1 MNLKSKKLLSL
12 FLVFSLVVLS
22 GNLYAKKRGAELT
35 IIKKDGHLI
44 RGELIAV
51 KEHSLLLLSATDISI
66 DIGDI
71 KVIEIEKKS
80 KLGKGALYG
89 LLICGGGGAL
99 LGGIAGAV
107 EEEHDVSILG
117 GALIGTLFFAPAGAL
132 LGAIIGLVA
141 TGADETIQ
149 IEGMSD
155 LEIREALNKLRKKA
169 RIRNFQ

>member
-1 MNLKSKKLLSL
+1 MNPTSKKFLSL
-12 FLVFSLVVLS
+12 FLIFSLMVLS

-51 KEHSLLLLSATDISI
+51 KEHSLLLLSATDVSI

-80 KLGKGALYG
+80 KIGKGAFYG
-89 LLICGGGGAL
+89 GLIGAISGIGVSVLSASSGEWSLILVAYVFLTGAFAAAGGV
-99 LGGIAGAV
+99 LGGLIGAV
-107 EEEHDVSILG
+107 V
-117 GALIGTLFFAPAGAL
+117 GTGE
-132 LGAIIGLVA
+132 
-141 TGADETIQ
+141 ETIQ

-155 LEIREALNKLRKKA
+155 SEIRETLNKLRKKA
-169 RIRNFQ
+169 RIRDYK